1 MLITIDIGN
10 SNIVCAVYSNKK
22 ERLYDKRFETI
33 KENIEVAYP
42 EFVKEEL
49 LFLKERFDC
58 EAVMLSNVVPAIDQV
73 LFNALK
79 EGLGIHVY
87 RCDLSTVPNFK
98 VMLDDPRELG
108 ADFIATS
115 FGAMAKY
122 PLPIIVA
129 DLGSATK
136 VSALNQGGDF
146 AGGIIM
152 PGLRIAQD
160 ALNRFIPHLPQIPL
174 VVPKSVLGSDTITA
188 MQAGLMYSTIDSIEG
203 IARRIET
210 CFNAKCSKIL
220 TGGLSV
226 LVHNE
231 TNDFVYEPYLLN
243 EGLFE
248 IFQLLQITKIKISA

>member
-10 SNIVCAVYSNKK
+10 SNIVCVVYSASK

-33 KENIEVAYP
+33 KENIEEAYP
-42 EFVKEEL
+42 KFVKEEL
-49 LFLKERFDC
+49 LFLKVRFNC

-73 LFNALK
+73 VFNALK
-79 EGLGIHVY
+79 EGLAIDVY

-115 FGAMAKY
+115 YGAMAKY

-136 VSALNQGGDF
+136 VSALNLEGNF

-203 IARRIET
+203 IARRIESSFDT
-210 CFNAKCSKIL
+210 RCSKVL
-220 TGGLSV
+220 TGGLSI
-226 LVHNE
+226 LIHDD
-231 TNDFVYEPYLLN
+231 TKDFVYEPYLLN

-248 IFQLLQITKIKISA
+248 IYQLLK

>member
-10 SNIVCAVYSNKK
+10 SNIVCVVYSNLK

-33 KENIEVAYP
+33 KENIEEAYP
-42 EFVKEEL
+42 KFVKEEL
-49 LFLKERFDC
+49 LFLKERFNC

-73 LFNALK
+73 VFNALK
-79 EGLGIHVY
+79 ESLAIDVY
-87 RCDLSTVPNFK
+87 RCDLSTVPTFK

-115 FGAMAKY
+115 YGAMAKY

-136 VSALNQGGDF
+136 VSALNREGSF

-174 VVPKSVLGSDTITA
+174 VVPKSVLGSDTITS

-203 IARRIET
+203 IARRIESS
-210 CFNAKCSKIL
+210 FNAKCSKVL
-220 TGGLSV
+220 TGGLSI
-226 LVHNE
+226 LIHDD
-231 TNDFVYEPYLLN
+231 TKDFVYEPYLLN

-248 IFQLLQITKIKISA
+248 IYQLLK

>member
-10 SNIVCAVYSNKK
+10 SNIVCVVYSASK

-33 KENIEVAYP
+33 KENIEEAYP
-42 EFVKEEL
+42 KFVKEEL
-49 LFLKERFDC
+49 LFLKVRFNC

-73 LFNALK
+73 IFNALK
-79 EGLGIHVY
+79 EGLAIDVY
-87 RCDLSTVPNFK
+87 RCDLSTVPAFK

-115 FGAMAKY
+115 YGAMAKY

-136 VSALNQGGDF
+136 VSALNLEGNF

-174 VVPKSVLGSDTITA
+174 VVPKSVLGSDTITS

-203 IARRIET
+203 IARRIESS
-210 CFNAKCSKIL
+210 FNAKCSKVL
-220 TGGLSV
+220 TGGLSI
-226 LVHNE
+226 LIHDD
-231 TNDFVYEPYLLN
+231 TKDFVYEPYLLN

-248 IFQLLQITKIKISA
+248 IYQLLK

>member
-10 SNIVCAVYSNKK
+10 SNIVCVVYSDSK

-33 KENIEVAYP
+33 KENIEEAYP
-42 EFVKEEL
+42 KFVQEEL

-73 LFNALK
+73 VFNALK
-79 EGLGIHVY
+79 EGLKVNVY
-87 RCDLSTVPNFK
+87 RCDLSTVPDFE

-115 FGAMAKY
+115 YGAMAKY

-136 VSALNQGGDF
+136 VSALNLEGNF

-174 VVPKSVLGSDTITA
+174 VVPQSVLGSDTITA

-210 CFNAKCSKIL
+210 SFSAKCSKVL

-226 LVHNE
+226 LIHND
-231 TNDFVYEPYLLN
+231 TKDYVYEPYLLN

-248 IFQLLQITKIKISA
+248 IYQLLK

>member
-10 SNIVCAVYSNKK
+10 SNIVCVVYSNQK

-33 KENIEVAYP
+33 KENIEEAYSK
-42 EFVKEEL
+42 FVKDEL

-73 LFNALK
+73 VFNALK
-79 EGLGIHVY
+79 EVLAIDVY

-136 VSALNQGGDF
+136 VSALNLDGDF

-174 VVPKSVLGSDTITA
+174 IVPESVLGSDTITA

-203 IARRIET
+203 IAARIET
-210 CFNAKCSKIL
+210 SFNAKCTKIL

-226 LVHNE
+226 LIHKD
-231 TNDFVYEPYLLN
+231 TKDFVYEPYLLN

-248 IFQLLQITKIKISA
+248 IYQLLK

>member
-10 SNIVCAVYSNKK
+10 SNIVCVVYSNLK

-33 KENIEVAYP
+33 KENIEEAYP
-42 EFVKEEL
+42 KFVKEEL
-49 LFLKERFDC
+49 LFLKVRFNC

-73 LFNALK
+73 VFNALK
-79 EGLGIHVY
+79 EGLAIDVY
-87 RCDLSTVPNFK
+87 RCDLSTVHNFK

-115 FGAMAKY
+115 YGAMAKY

-136 VSALNQGGDF
+136 VSALNLEGNF

-203 IARRIET
+203 IARRIESSFDT
-210 CFNAKCSKIL
+210 RCSKVL
-220 TGGLSV
+220 TGGLSI
-226 LVHNE
+226 LIHDD
-231 TNDFVYEPYLLN
+231 TKDFVYEPYLLN

-248 IFQLLQITKIKISA
+248 IYQLLK

>member
-10 SNIVCAVYSNKK
+10 SNIVCVVYSEKK
-22 ERLYDKRFETI
+22 ERLFDKRYETI
-33 KENIEVAYP
+33 KENINEAYP
-42 EFVKEEL
+42 KFVKDEL
-49 LFLKERFDC
+49 IGLKERFAC
-58 EAVMLSNVVPAIDQV
+58 KAVMLSNVVPSIDEV
-73 LFNALK
+73 LFASLK
-79 EGLGIHVY
+79 DILKLSVY
-87 RCDLSTVPNFK
+87 RCDLNSVPGFK

-108 ADFIATS
+108 SDFIATS
-115 FGAMAKY
+115 YGAMAKY
-122 PLPIIVA
+122 SLPIIVA

-136 VSALNQGGDF
+136 VSALNRDGVF

-174 VVPKSVLGSDTITA
+174 TVPESVLGSDTITS
-188 MQAGLMYSTIDSIEG
+188 MQAGLMFSTIDSIEG
-203 IARRIET
+203 IAHRIEEN
-210 CFNAKCSKIL
+210 FGMKCSKVL

-226 LVHNE
+226 LIHKD

-248 IFQLLQITKIKISA
+248 IYQLLQQ